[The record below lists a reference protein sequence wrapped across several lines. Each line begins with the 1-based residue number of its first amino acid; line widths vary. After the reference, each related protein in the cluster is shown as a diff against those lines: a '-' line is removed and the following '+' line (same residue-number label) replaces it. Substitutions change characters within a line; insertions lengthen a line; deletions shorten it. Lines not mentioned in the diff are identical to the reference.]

1 MSDAMKKTAR
11 RSTLAEDGGDLED
24 VIKLRVIQA
33 RAMVDMLQPLATRTD
48 HGIDETTNAG
58 FDLLA
63 ELLMKIERD
72 ADLLLESGR
81 AGTPRPEKVKPPA
94 SGKKRGPKPKAKVSA
109 NGNGGGREP
118 DPQQPEGG
126 AQ

>member
-1 MSDAMKKTAR
+1 MTKTQHTR

-33 RAMVDMLQPLATRTD
+33 RALVDLLQPLATKD
-48 HGIDETTNAG
+48 AHGINETTNAG

-72 ADLLLESGR
+72 ADFLLDSGR
-81 AGTPRPEKVKPPA
+81 GGSPRPEKAVKP
-94 SGKKRGPKPKAKVSA
+94 GKKRGPKPKTKVGA
-109 NGNGGGREP
+109 NGNGDVR
-118 DPQQPEGG
+118 DPALQSEGG